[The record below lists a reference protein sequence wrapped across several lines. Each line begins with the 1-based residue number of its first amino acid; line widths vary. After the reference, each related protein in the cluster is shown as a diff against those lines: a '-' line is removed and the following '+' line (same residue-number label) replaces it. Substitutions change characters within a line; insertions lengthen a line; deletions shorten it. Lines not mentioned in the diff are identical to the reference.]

1 MVKTMSQKDFQIS
14 QPSHKSDKLLRLS
27 EAEEILRAI
36 FNTAPSRPTLIGY
49 IESGK
54 LRGGQNPFNKYYFVY
69 KSSLDEFIEQIR
81 QNTD

>member
-1 MVKTMSQKDFQIS
+1 MSQNNPQNS
-14 QPSHKSDKLLRLS
+14 QTRHKSDKLLRLS
-27 EAEEILRAI
+27 EAEQILRAV
-36 FNTAPSRPTLIGY
+36 FNTVPSRPTLIGY

-54 LRGGQNPFNKYYFVY
+54 LRGGQNPFNNYYFVY

>member
-1 MVKTMSQKDFQIS
+1 MSLNPTENS
-14 QPSHKSDKLLRLS
+14 QRPRKSDKLLRLS
-27 EAEEILRAI
+27 EAEQILRAI

-54 LRGGQNPFNKYYFVY
+54 LHGGQHPFNKYYFVY

>member
-1 MVKTMSQKDFQIS
+1 MSQNNFQNS
-14 QPSHKSDKLLRLS
+14 QRPRKTDKLLRLS
-27 EAEEILRAI
+27 EAEQILRAV

-54 LRGGQNPFNKYYFVY
+54 LRGGQNPFNNYYFVY

-81 QNTD
+81 LNTE

>member
-1 MVKTMSQKDFQIS
+1 MSQNKLENS
-14 QPSHKSDKLLRLS
+14 QRPHKLDKLLRLS

-54 LRGGQNPFNKYYFVY
+54 LHGWQHPFNKYYFVY

-81 QNTD
+81 NNTS

>member
-1 MVKTMSQKDFQIS
+1 MSLNKLNNSQRPLKT
-14 QPSHKSDKLLRLS
+14 DKLLRLS
-27 EAEEILRAI
+27 EAEQILRTV

-54 LRGGQNPFNKYYFVY
+54 LRGGQNPFNNYYFVY

-81 QNTD
+81 NNAD